1 MREEETKSTAGE
13 KLKSTVRL
21 SFFVVRNLK
30 VHRDGYPLRNLREE
44 SERKN
49 EEQSFKIIVLFEFIY
64 VLLSG
69 ADKMHLFP
77 KKLLN
82 VWNSVREKMSLIVI
96 EEQRAIRVSFEF
108 YLY

>member
-1 MREEETKSTAGE
+1 MTDIHYEIREVEASVRRGDAE
-13 KLKSTVRL
+13 KKRRVA
-21 SFFVVRNLK
+21 
-30 VHRDGYPLRNLREE
+30 
-44 SERKN
+44 
-49 EEQSFKIIVLFEFIY
+49 SFKIILLFEFIY